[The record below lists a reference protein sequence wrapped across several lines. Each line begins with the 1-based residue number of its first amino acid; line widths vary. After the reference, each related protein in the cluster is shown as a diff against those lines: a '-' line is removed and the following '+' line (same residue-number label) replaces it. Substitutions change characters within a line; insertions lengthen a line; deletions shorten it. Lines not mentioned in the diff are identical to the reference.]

1 MEDFQGWRDG
11 QLLYESVSHH
21 PAYVMLFSTRDLA
34 RFGLLFLNDG
44 IWAGKQVVP
53 SSWVK
58 ESTKRWSNASWGMGY
73 GYMWWELPS
82 DLGLGGPGFA
92 ALGFRG
98 QAVAVIPSKRL
109 VVAQTA
115 DRHDS
120 LVELNASHFF
130 QLVRLIVAAHPGE

>member
-1 MEDFQGWRDG
+1 MRASGPERGR
-11 QLLYESVSHH
+11 
-21 PAYVMLFSTRDLA
+21 PAAWVGEARSAGPMRRGRATATCGGSCRATSGLA
-34 RFGLLFLNDG
+34 EPAL
-44 IWAGKQVVP
+44 
-53 SSWVK
+53 
-58 ESTKRWSNASWGMGY
+58 
-73 GYMWWELPS
+73 
-82 DLGLGGPGFA
+82 A

-130 QLVRLIVAAHPGE
+130 QLVRLIAAAHPGE

>member
-1 MEDFQGWRDG
+1 VLAAADETDP
-11 QLLYESVSHH
+11 VSGNSRAGVFSTG
-21 PAYVMLFSTRDLA
+21 PTNSTRDLA
-34 RFGLLFLNDG
+34 RFGLLYLNEG
-44 IWAGKQVVP
+44 VWAGNQAVP

-58 ESTKRWSNASWGMGY
+58 DSTKRWSDASWGMGY

-82 DLGLGGPGFA
+82 DLGLGGAGFA

-115 DRHDS
+115 DPAR
-120 LVELNASHFF
+120 
-130 QLVRLIVAAHPGE
+130 QPR